1 MLTKQEIFE
10 EGTMSDLARIK
21 MHYNRLEA
29 LNFEKR
35 LKESK
40 QQGIDEIIIRM
51 LEMNMP
57 KHQIVDISGMTMEY
71 IEKLNIKKDGEQ

>member
-1 MLTKQEIFE
+1 MDGWIRLGTKLETKEFDAQ
-10 EGTMSDLARIK
+10 IK
-21 MHYNRLEA
+21 VV
-29 LNFEKR
+29 EKR

-57 KHQIVDISGMTMEY
+57 KHQIVEISGMTMEY